1 MIPLRVELTN
11 FLSHQCENGEPVTF
25 DFDGAVLWSISG
37 DNGAGKSA
45 IFDAITWTL
54 YGRHRGGSLHP
65 DRLICH
71 GAPNCAAA
79 FEFEQNDQR
88 YRVERSLRRGR
99 SVERVAQAWDDG
111 EQVWREIPDSKR
123 KEVYDEW
130 VKRTIGL
137 DYPAF
142 LHSVL
147 LVQGGSEELIRT
159 GPDKRFRVL
168 SQLLDLSAYE
178 ALERAA
184 DTRHKAAKRE
194 LDIAQGRLD
203 AVQPVSEDERTAA
216 GAEVTRLTK
225 ELSERAA
232 SVQAQVVLVEGA
244 RLYERLSAD
253 LETANGKIES
263 EERLVSEAGTIR
275 ADFAEHTEI
284 TAAHT
289 KVEDALGA
297 VSSAKVADD
306 SAADA
311 QQRLDGIDL
320 AKAQTAATDA
330 RQAADTAEDAAKTTR
345 AAATALAHALPG
357 VQSVVDRRQ
366 ALAAA
371 ERRLVETGPSAPL
384 INQLEVLRD
393 TQTTLAA
400 TATEAK
406 DTLESARR
414 TASRAE
420 AELAAAEAELE
431 RRVESKDE
439 TECSR
444 CGQKVTAEH
453 HEMELERVRGI
464 VAECTTARDDANTAL
479 GEART
484 ADGAA
489 QDSLTDGETAI
500 REAER
505 SLELAQSAEAA
516 VSEAGKGVVTALE
529 APRFAQWDDDER
541 DAFAERPPE
550 ELGAM
555 FEALEAKSTQ
565 LTAQAEA
572 EEGTAR
578 ALRTAADEAQSAA
591 QQAELLTQELTAT
604 IAQEVQNAK
613 AHRDRAS
620 ILTQEIRAEWA
631 TRARNGDESLV
642 DEFDARLAEL
652 GDAPDR
658 HEQLSQAE
666 QRLIALRATREQL
679 VGQIAE
685 LPETHRVALADAQ
698 LQLQDLRTDEGA
710 TRTALDDARDAVRDL
725 EQRTQERQQ
734 LTVLRDTVK
743 KSERVTKRLGLLLG
757 REGLQSHLLLQATRA
772 LERLA
777 NETLNQLSGG
787 LLEVEIRRVPV
798 RGQDELTI
806 TARDL
811 SAGGETTAV
820 EFLSGSEKFRVCV
833 ALAAAIG
840 KYVGGLG
847 SVNALII
854 DEGFGS
860 LDETGRDRMIQ
871 ELRTLAT
878 HLRRVI
884 VVSHQRAFMDRT
896 MFPHGYVLT
905 RRDGVT
911 EIMKFV

>member
-11 FLSHQCENGEPVTF
+11 FLSHLCENGEPITF

-99 SVERVAQAWDDG
+99 SVERVAQAWDDA
-111 EQVWREIPDSKR
+111 EHVWREIPDSKR

-130 VKRTIGL
+130 VKRTVGL

-178 ALERAA
+178 ALERGA

-216 GAEVTRLTK
+216 NAEVARLTK
-225 ELSERAA
+225 EQNERAA
-232 SVQAQVVLVEGA
+232 SVQAQLVLVEGA
-244 RLYERLSAD
+244 RLYERLSGD
-253 LETANGKIES
+253 LEATKRKIES
-263 EERLVSEAGTIR
+263 EERLVSEAESIR
-275 ADFAEHTEI
+275 ADFAELAEI
-284 TAAHT
+284 TTART
-289 KVEDALGA
+289 KVEGALDA

-306 SAADA
+306 NAADA
-311 QQRLDGIDL
+311 QQRLNGIDL
-320 AKAQTAATDA
+320 ANAQTAASDA
-330 RQAADTAEDAAKTTR
+330 RQAADTAEDAAKTIR
-345 AAATALAHALPG
+345 ADATALAQALPG
-357 VQSVVDRRQ
+357 VQSVVDRRR

-371 ERRLVETGPSAPL
+371 ERRLVDAGPSAPL
-384 INQLEVLRD
+384 ISRLQVLRE
-393 TQTTLAA
+393 TQTTLAG
-400 TATEAK
+400 TAVEANAA
-406 DTLESARR
+406 LESARR
-414 TASRAE
+414 TASRAK
-420 AELAAAEAELE
+420 AELAAAQAELQ
-431 RRVESKDE
+431 RRVESNDE

-464 VAECTTARDDANTAL
+464 VAECTTTRDEATTAL
-479 GEART
+479 SEARM
-484 ADGAA
+484 ADEAA
-489 QDSLTDGETAI
+489 QDALTQGEAAI

-505 SLELAQSAEAA
+505 RLELAQSSEAA
-516 VSEAGKGVVTALE
+516 VSEAHQGVATAKR

-541 DAFAERPPE
+541 EAFAERPPE
-550 ELGAM
+550 ELDAM
-555 FEALEAKSTQ
+555 FEAVEAKSTR

-578 ALRTAADEAQSAA
+578 ALRTAADEAQNAA
-591 QQAELLTQELTAT
+591 QQAELLRQELTAAIT
-604 IAQEVQNAK
+604 QQVRNAE
-613 AHRDRAS
+613 AHRDRAA
-620 ILTQEIRAEWA
+620 ILTQEIRSEWA
-631 TRARNGDESLV
+631 TRVRNGERALV
-642 DEFDARLAEL
+642 DEFDARLAKL
-652 GDAPDR
+652 ADAPDR

-666 QRLIALRATREQL
+666 HRLIALRATHEQL
-679 VGQIAE
+679 VGQIGD
-685 LPETHRVALADAQ
+685 LPEAHRVALADAE
-698 LQLQDLRTDEGA
+698 LRLQDLRTDEQA
-710 TRTALDDARDAVRDL
+710 TRTALDEARDAVRGL
-725 EQRTQERQQ
+725 EQRTRERQE
-734 LTVLRDTVK
+734 LTVLRDTAK
-743 KSERVTKRLGLLLG
+743 KFERVTKRLGVLLG

-811 SAGGETTAV
+811 SAGGDTTAV

-878 HLRRVI
+878 YLRRVI

-905 RRDGVT
+905 RRDGAT
-911 EIMKFV
+911 EITKFV

>member
-11 FLSHQCENGEPVTF
+11 FLSHQCENGKPITF

-71 GAPNCAAA
+71 GAANCAAA
-79 FEFEQNDQR
+79 FEFEQDDQR

-99 SVERVAQAWDDG
+99 SVERVAQAWDDA

-123 KEVYDEW
+123 KEVFDEW

-194 LDIAQGRLD
+194 LDIAQARLD
-203 AVQPVSEDERTAA
+203 AIQPVSEDERNAA
-216 GAEVTRLTK
+216 NAEVTRLTK
-225 ELSERAA
+225 EANERAE
-232 SVQAQVVLVEGA
+232 SVQTQVVLVEGA
-244 RLYERLSAD
+244 KLYERLSGD
-253 LETANGKIES
+253 LETTNGKIES
-263 EERLVSEAGTIR
+263 EERLVSEAESIR

-284 TAAHT
+284 TAART
-289 KVEDALGA
+289 KVEAALDA
-297 VSSAKVADD
+297 VTSAKVADGN
-306 SAADA
+306 AAGA

-330 RQAADTAEDAAKTTR
+330 RQAADTSEEGAKSTR
-345 AAATALAHALPG
+345 AGATALAHALPG

-366 ALAAA
+366 ALGAA
-371 ERRLVETGPSAPL
+371 ERTLADAGASAPL
-384 INQLEVLRD
+384 VDELQTLGETL
-393 TQTTLAA
+393 TTLGA
-400 TATEAK
+400 TAAK
-406 DTLESARR
+406 AKATLESAQT
-414 TASRAE
+414 TASRAD
-420 AELAAAEAELE
+420 AELAAAQAELE
-431 RRVESKDE
+431 RRLESQDE

-464 VAECTTARDDANTAL
+464 VAERTTARDDGGTAL
-479 GEART
+479 SEART
-484 ADGAA
+484 ADEAA
-489 QDSLTDGETAI
+489 QDGLAQGETAV

-505 SLELAQSAEAA
+505 RLEISPGAEAA
-516 VSEAGKGVVTALE
+516 VAEARQSVETALQ
-529 APRFAQWDDDER
+529 APRFAQWGDDDRE
-541 DAFAERPPE
+541 AFAECPPE
-550 ELGAM
+550 ELDAM
-555 FEALEAKSTQ
+555 FEALEAKSTR

-578 ALRTAADEAQSAA
+578 ALRTAADEAQKAA
-591 QQAELLTQELTAT
+591 QQAELLEQELTAT
-604 IAQEVQNAK
+604 IAQEVRNAE
-613 AHRDRAS
+613 AHRDRAA
-620 ILTQEIRAEWA
+620 ILTHEIRAEWA
-631 TRARNGDESLV
+631 TRARNGERALV
-642 DEFDARLAEL
+642 DEFDERLGEL
-652 GDAPDR
+652 TDAPDR

-666 QRLIALRATREQL
+666 QRLIALRATNEQL
-679 VGQIAE
+679 IGQIAE
-685 LPETHRVALADAQ
+685 LPETHRVPLSDAQ
-698 LQLQDLRTDEGA
+698 LRLQDLRTDEEA
-710 TRTALDDARDAVRDL
+710 TRAALDDARDAVRDL
-725 EQRTQERQQ
+725 DQRTHERQE
-734 LTVLRDTVK
+734 LTGLRDAVK

-905 RRDGVT
+905 RRDGAT